1 MGKREVFF
9 DGKTLMID
17 GKVGVVHIRE
27 MANIDPMVKKAGNY
41 RTEGK
46 NVDTP
51 SI

>member
-9 DGKTLMID
+9 DGKTLMNEGD
-17 GKVGVVHIRE
+17 VRVVHIRE
-27 MANIDPMVKKAGNY
+27 MANDDPRVLKAGNY

>member
-9 DGKTLMID
+9 DGKTLMKE

-27 MANIDPMVKKAGNY
+27 MANDDPMVRKAGNY
-41 RTEGK
+41 RIKGK
-46 NVDTP
+46 SEDTP